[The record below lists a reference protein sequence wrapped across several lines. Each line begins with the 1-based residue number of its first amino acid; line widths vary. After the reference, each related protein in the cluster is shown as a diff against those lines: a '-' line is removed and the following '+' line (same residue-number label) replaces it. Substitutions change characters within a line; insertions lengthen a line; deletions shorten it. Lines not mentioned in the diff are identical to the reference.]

1 MKLKI
6 RKLTPLECF
15 RLMDFTD
22 EDFHKAE
29 AINSN
34 TQRYKQAGNSI
45 VVSCLE
51 AIIGQMI
58 PGKENIY
65 KEVH

>member
-1 MKLKI
+1 MKLRI

-34 TQRYKQAGNSI
+34 TQLYKQAGNSI
-45 VVSCLE
+45 CVNCLT

-65 KEVH
+65 KEAK